1 MFVKQF
7 RNDNKKGLNE
17 APFRK
22 TPKVNTWNLIIHLLI
37 LINDIFHQ
45 KANAELTVILKFDY
59 LKELQDQY
67 LDIFS
72 RNWSEKFTNAR
83 FKTSTVFSQKHK
95 RIFYRLWTQL
105 TNISLKNN
113 E

>member
-17 APFRK
+17 APFRN

-45 KANAELTVILKFDY
+45 KANSELTVILKFDY

-67 LDIFS
+67 LDISS
-72 RNWSEKFTNAR
+72 RNLKLRQFSVRNMKEI
-83 FKTSTVFSQKHK
+83 STGFEHNSP
-95 RIFYRLWTQL
+95 T
-105 TNISLKNN
+105 
-113 E
+113 